1 MDIETILIIAGASLI
16 GLIVLSCVICAICIV
31 RRGYCLPPDTFE
43 QTIEKAKLKK
53 KSPKKKQPTPPA
65 NTDLHCKYCPVPPDS
80 PTASINISP
89 EPAPSSEDPDAIVPL
104 APDAPFNPTYA
115 STSGTP
121 FNNLV
126 NVVSVLQDE
135 VEELRFSRD
144 LFIKKIAKLEKT
156 IKQSSGANRFN

>member
-1 MDIETILIIAGASLI
+1 MDIETILIIAGASTLGVI
-16 GLIVLSCVICAICIV
+16 ILSCALCIICAV
-31 RRGYCLPPDTFE
+31 RRGYITPAPFTFE
-43 QTIEKAKLKK
+43 KAIEKAKKKSLKK
-53 KSPKKKQPTPPA
+53 KSPTPPA
-65 NTDLHCKYCPVPPDS
+65 NTDLQCQYCPIPPDS
-80 PTASINISP
+80 PSVNINISP

-115 STSGTP
+115 SASGTA

-144 LFIKKIAKLEKT
+144 LFIKKIAKLEKSL
-156 IKQSSGANRFN
+156 KANNLQN